1 MEKETTK
8 SANAHLTKDAPT
20 SLLSSSA
27 ILSRKAMHLKPIKF
41 NIAKPLLRDPV
52 MLTQNDSPGQLK
64 QSVRQ
69 KS

>member
-1 MEKETTK
+1 M
-8 SANAHLTKDAPT
+8 HLTRDAPK

-27 ILSRKAMHLKPIKF
+27 ILSRKAMQLKPIKS
-41 NIAKPLLRDPV
+41 NIVEPLLRDPV

-64 QSVRQ
+64 QSLRQ

>member
-1 MEKETTK
+1 
-8 SANAHLTKDAPT
+8 
-20 SLLSSSA
+20 
-27 ILSRKAMHLKPIKF
+27 MHLKPIKF

>member
-1 MEKETTK
+1 M
-8 SANAHLTKDAPT
+8 HLTRDAPT
-20 SLLSSSA
+20 SFLSSSA
-27 ILSRKAMHLKPIKF
+27 MLSREAMHLQPIKS
-41 NIAKPLLRDPV
+41 NIAERLLRDPV